1 MTAVAD
7 RCPGVVRLHE
17 AQDGGLA
24 RVRVPGGRVSAEQ
37 LRAVAAAARL
47 GNGLV
52 ELTSRANL
60 QVRGLPDSAV
70 ERVAGLLWEAELLP
84 SLSHERA
91 RNVVASPVA
100 GRHPRSLAG
109 TDTIVAALDEGVCG
123 DPALAQLPGRFL
135 FAVDDGSGL
144 AAADADVTLAAE
156 RRFGRLDSGPRFGLA
171 LAGRRTTLSA
181 SPSEAAGLALLAA
194 RAFLEVRG
202 DAWRVRDL
210 PGGADDLAA
219 RIGAGIS
226 AISATPPRRPLVPGA
241 MRQRDGRAAVT
252 ALPPLGRLE
261 PSGLEALAVLAGEVR
276 LSTRRTL
283 TVLDVDWA
291 EVDSVG
297 AELERLGLVVSRGSG
312 WEGLSACAGLGAC
325 AKARVDVRA
334 AAAARAGVRRT
345 GDPVEHWSG
354 CERRCGEPAGAG
366 VAVFADGAGVRV
378 EHDGS
383 PCATSDV
390 TSALELLG
398 AAP

>member
-7 RCPGVVRLHE
+7 RCPGVVRLHA

-24 RVRVPGGRVSAEQ
+24 RVRVPGGRLSAGQ
-37 LRAVAAAARL
+37 LHAVAAAARH

-70 ERVAGLLWEAELLP
+70 EDVALLLWQAGLLP
-84 SLSHERA
+84 SLAHERV
-91 RNVVASPVA
+91 RNVVASPLA
-100 GRHPRSLAG
+100 GRHPRSVAG
-109 TDTIVAALDEGVCG
+109 TDTIVAALDDGLCA
-123 DPALAQLPGRFL
+123 DPALARLPGRFL

-144 AAADADVTLAAE
+144 AAADADVTLTAE
-156 RRFGRLDSGPRFGLA
+156 RRLGRPGSAPRFGLA

-181 SPSEAAGLALLAA
+181 PPSEAAELALFAA

-202 DAWRVRDL
+202 GEWRVRDL
-210 PGGADDLAA
+210 RGGARELAA
-219 RIGAGIS
+219 RLGAGIS
-226 AISATPPRRPLVPGA
+226 AIATAAPRRALAPGTL
-241 MRQRDGRAAVT
+241 RQRDGRAAVT

-261 PSGLEALAVLAGEVR
+261 PSGLEELAALAREVR

-283 TVLDVDWA
+283 TVPDV
-291 EVDSVG
+291 ERVDVAHVRS
-297 AELERLGLVVSRGSG
+297 ALARLGLVVSRGSG
-312 WEGLSACAGLGAC
+312 WEGLSACAGRGAC
-325 AKARVDVRA
+325 TQARLDVRA
-334 AAAARAGVRRT
+334 AAAERARVRQP
-345 GDPVEHWSG
+345 GDPIEHWSG

-366 VAVFADGAGVRV
+366 LAVFADGSGVRV
-378 EHDGS
+378 DQDGS

>member
-24 RVRVPGGRVSAEQ
+24 RVRVPGGRLTAGQ
-37 LRAVAAAARL
+37 LEAVAAAARL

-60 QVRGLPDSAV
+60 QVRGLPASAV
-70 ERVAGLLWEAELLP
+70 ERVAVLLWEAGLLP
-84 SLSHERA
+84 SLAHERV
-91 RNVVASPVA
+91 RNVVASPMA
-100 GRHPRSLAG
+100 GRHPRSVAG
-109 TDTIVAALDEGVCG
+109 TDTIVAALDEGLCG

-144 AAADADVTLAAE
+144 AVADADVTLAAE

-181 SPSEAAGLALLAA
+181 PPSEAAGLALLAA
-194 RAFLEVRG
+194 RAFMVVRG
-202 DAWRVRDL
+202 DEWRVRDL
-210 PGGADDLAA
+210 PGGADELAV
-219 RIGAGIS
+219 RLGAGIS
-226 AISATPPRRPLVPGA
+226 PISAAPPRRPLAPGA

-261 PSGLEALAVLAGEVR
+261 PSGLEALAALAGEVR

-283 TVLDVDWA
+283 TVLDVEWTD
-291 EVDSVG
+291 VDRVS
-297 AELERLGLVVSRGSG
+297 AELEGLGLVVSRGSG

-325 AKARVDVRA
+325 TKARLDVRA
-334 AAAARAGVRRT
+334 AAGARAGVRRV
-345 GDPVEHWSG
+345 GDPIEHWSG
-354 CERRCGEPAGAG
+354 CERRCGEPASAG
-366 VAVFADGAGVRV
+366 VAVFADGAGVRI

-390 TSALELLG
+390 SSALELLG
-398 AAP
+398 AGA